1 MGNLFSTSVDKE
13 LLLPYDKFIQ
23 QKMTKCNLKDW
34 KIGDITFDK
43 TFTPQKKSCK
53 NMMQINDI
61 IALISPLNIKQE
73 TNFTEFIESL
83 DIDNYKN
90 MNTSD
95 PRIKI
100 LKPYVLEVL
109 KAIKELQKTKQY
121 LSTNFLELTILAYKN
136 IDSIKLKKALFY
148 MYPPERI
155 IETPIC
161 EFFDLSDQ
169 NIRKK
174 YVNAGFGF
182 TKEEKTIYR
191 SSTEKILE
199 EQEKEQTPEE
209 EEEGE
214 QTPEEKE
221 GEQPPEEEGEE
232 QIPEEEGEEQI
243 PEEER
248 EIPEQEGE
256 QPPEEQEGEQTPD
269 DEEEE
274 QPPEEQ
280 EGEQPPDEEEEEQP
294 PEEQEGEQPPDEEEE
309 EQTPEEEKGEQNP
322 EEELKQNLEVEIPD
336 TDSDDFEIV
345 DAFPEHPE
353 FQEMKRMIIK
363 AITTRRNILN
373 VVDKYESEQIEVN
386 LDADEIQ
393 SIHEKMMSNKTCDG
407 KHINKIKCKIVKAL
421 WTYKYIHD
429 NMSLLTMID
438 EPNLDVEYCN
448 SDLDENV
455 KSITEFMNSQRSDL
469 RIKILEPHILQAI
482 YDYHEFMKMKKELLF
497 AAQKIL
503 PQIEDYMTTF
513 CKEEKS
519 FDNTELYQEIAE
531 EWKNEK
537 SNNKNNYGDRWR
549 LTDDEATIPP
559 ERIIYD
565 NILEELKEALQDEE
579 YQFSSENDQ
588 MFFLLP
594 KRIRPFKNA
603 RPGDIITIEE
613 QNFQLLS
620 PKPILELFIM
630 RKQKEYPELDI
641 EELKVFMKYEKCMKT
656 FSERIGKI
664 KEFDQFT
671 FNFEHMKTLGKIII
685 RLDKL
690 FNDDNFAKFKDM
702 VFSELTYEMYIDFKN
717 NVKCLGTYLKSQKI
731 TPCTFTQQNEEIQ
744 EETKEEIQEETQ
756 ETQKETQET
765 QEEEENYEENE

>member
-23 QKMTKCNLKDW
+23 HKMTKCNLKDW

-53 NMMQINDI
+53 DMMKINDI
-61 IALISPLNIKQE
+61 IAFVSPLNIKQE

-232 QIPEEEGEEQI
+232 QN

-256 QPPEEQEGEQTPD
+256 QPPD
-269 DEEEE
+269 
-274 QPPEEQ
+274 
-280 EGEQPPDEEEEEQP
+280 
-294 PEEQEGEQPPDEEEE
+294 EEE

-345 DAFPEHPE
+345 DAFPEYPE

-497 AAQKIL
+497 VAQKIL